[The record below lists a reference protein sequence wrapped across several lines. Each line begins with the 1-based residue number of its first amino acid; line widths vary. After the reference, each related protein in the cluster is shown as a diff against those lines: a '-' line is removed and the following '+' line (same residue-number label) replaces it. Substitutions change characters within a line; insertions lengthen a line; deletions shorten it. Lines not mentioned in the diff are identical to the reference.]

1 MNKTPEST
9 PLCLNIIVYNLIY
22 IMSDLWLNLQ
32 CITDLKV
39 CGGNSTN
46 MLMGTLLVLLNF
58 LPCNVYTKLCL
69 SVSHSDYTFV
79 GAL

>member
-1 MNKTPEST
+1 MSFEGFIQSQ
-9 PLCLNIIVYNLIY
+9 IY
-22 IMSDLWLNLQ
+22 GAEEKLNLQ
-32 CITDLKV
+32 CITNLKV

-46 MLMGTLLVLLNF
+46 MLIGTLLVLLNF

-69 SVSHSDYTFV
+69 SVSHSDYIFV